1 MNPTRIWRSSG
12 RISDDATIYTFKL
25 RQDAMWHD
33 GEPVTANDV
42 VETVRFILTQAT
54 NINPRRWISS
64 IKSGQDFYDGVS
76 DELPGRLRAG

>member
-1 MNPTRIWRSSG
+1 MHRCTHSSC
-12 RISDDATIYTFKL
+12 A
-25 RQDAMWHD
+25 QDAKWHD

-64 IKSGQDFYDGVS
+64 VKGGQAFYDGET
-76 DELPGRLRAG
+76 DELAWCLCTG